1 MNRLLFALMLMLFG
15 GNVQAA
21 LNVFA
26 CEPEWAALTQQL
38 AGDLASIYT
47 VTGAL
52 QDPHR
57 VEARPSL
64 IAKARR
70 ANLVVCTGA
79 ELEVAWLPVV
89 LRESGN
95 RDVQPGGPGYFE
107 AAQSVRMLEVPTRL
121 DRAEGDVHAMGN
133 PHIQTDARNFLPIA
147 EALANRLMQ
156 LDPANTAR
164 YRQRLAD
171 FNRQWSAAIAKWE
184 HQAAP
189 LKGVPVIAQHKG
201 FPYLGDWLGLKE
213 VATLEPKPGME
224 PSATHLGL
232 LLNQLQQHPA
242 RMVLRAAY
250 QDARP
255 SEWIAERAH
264 IPAVMLPYTVGGTAQ
279 AGDLYALFDDTIQR
293 LLAGLK

>member
-1 MNRLLFALMLMLFG
+1 MKKFLYVLLLLPLG
-15 GNVQAA
+15 GNAQAA

-38 AGDLASIYT
+38 AGDQASIYT
-47 VTGAL
+47 ATGAL

-70 ANLVVCTGA
+70 ADLVVCTGA
-79 ELEVAWLPVV
+79 ELETAWLPVV

-95 RDVQPGGPGYFE
+95 RAVQPGGSGYFE
-107 AAQSVRMLEVPTRL
+107 AAQWVRMLEVPAKL
-121 DRAEGDVHAMGN
+121 DRAEGDVHALGN
-133 PHIQTDARNFLPIA
+133 PHIQPDARNFLPIA
-147 EALANRLMQ
+147 DALAKRLMQ
-156 LDPANTAR
+156 LDPANAAH

-171 FNRQWSAAIAKWE
+171 FDRQWSAALEKWAR
-184 HQAAP
+184 QAAP
-189 LKGVPVIAQHKG
+189 LRGVPVIVQHNG
-201 FPYLGDWLGLKE
+201 FPYLSNWLGLKK

-224 PSATHLGL
+224 PSATYLGRV
-232 LLNQLQQHPA
+232 LNELRQQPA

-250 QDARP
+250 QNARP
-255 SEWIAERAH
+255 SEWIAERAR
-264 IPAVMLPYTVGGTAQ
+264 IPAVMLPYTVGGTSQ